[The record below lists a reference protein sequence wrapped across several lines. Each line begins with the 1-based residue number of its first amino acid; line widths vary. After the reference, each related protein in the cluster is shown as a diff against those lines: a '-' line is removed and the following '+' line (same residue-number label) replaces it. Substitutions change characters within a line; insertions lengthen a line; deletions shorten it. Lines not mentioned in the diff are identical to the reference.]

1 MKEKSISVS
10 KKFYRAILT
19 GCLIAIVGISAV
31 VYNLS
36 VPKNALKN
44 NETSS
49 RALTSRTRITT
60 IQHNE
65 AANVPATGIPKPT
78 TTTTAEITTVSAAE
92 KPYSGSFTA
101 PCAGK
106 VIKDYSEGE
115 LVKSETM
122 GDWRLHNG
130 TDFSAKSG
138 ESVLAVQNGTVYAVD
153 RDEMWGVTVTLLCP
167 GELYVKYCGL
177 ADPVK
182 VKKGDKIAKGAVI
195 GTAGALPIESALE
208 PHIHIETS
216 VGGEVVNPLSVL
228 NLL

>member
-1 MKEKSISVS
+1 MKENTASVS

-78 TTTTAEITTVSAAE
+78 TTTTTAITVSADE
-92 KPYSGSFTA
+92 KPYSGSFTP
-101 PCAGK
+101 PCSGK
-106 VIKDYSEGE
+106 VIKEFSEGE
-115 LVKSETM
+115 LVKNETM

-130 TDFSAKSG
+130 ADFTAKEG
-138 ESVLAVQNGTVYAVD
+138 DSVFAVQNCTVVNVD
-153 RDEMWGVTVTLLCP
+153 KDEMWGVTVTVQCP

-177 ADPVK
+177 ADSLK
-182 VKKGDKIAKGAVI
+182 IKKGDKLTKGAVI
-195 GTAGALPIESALE
+195 GAAGILPIESALD